1 MKFLCVHC
9 HYYQPPRE
17 NPWLEQIE
25 TQDSAYPFHDWNE
38 RVTSECYARNS
49 AARILDSRNRI
60 QRIVN
65 LYSTISFNFGP
76 TLLSWLEEKARFTYE
91 AILRADSES
100 IQRFGGHG
108 SAIAQCYNHVIMP
121 LASARDK
128 RTQIRWGIADFVSR
142 FGRRPEGMWLPETA
156 VDTVTLS
163 MLVDEGIRFTILAPL
178 QAQYSRAAAD
188 QSWIDVTGGRIDPK
202 RPYRANTP
210 SGPISLFFYDG
221 PVSRAVAFEGLLDD
235 GVKFAERLMEGF
247 ASGDDAPQLMHI
259 ATDGETYGH
268 HHKFGEM
275 ALAYALNYIESKSL
289 ATLTNYGQFLEANP
303 PLHEVEIIEN
313 TAWSCAH
320 GVGRWSTDCGC
331 NAGGGPGWN
340 QRWRA
345 PLRAALDWLRD
356 TLAPLTEE
364 KASGLFQDFWAARD
378 GYIDVVLDRS
388 LAKRREFLG
397 RYLSPPPSP
406 EAAVGVWKLLELQR
420 HLMLM
425 YTSCGWFFD
434 DISGIETVQVIEY
447 AARAVQLAEELFSQL
462 FEEDF
467 LSRLSLAKSNIAEEE
482 DGALIYHKRV
492 RPAMADLMKVG
503 AHYAV
508 SSMFEPYP
516 EKVSIYCYD
525 ILREELK
532 EASSGRIRLAIGKAR
547 ITSQITL
554 ESKRIQYAVL
564 HFGDQ
569 NIHAR
574 IGKAG
579 LPKSFEQITNRLLAA
594 FERSDWGSIIRMT
607 DRGFPSEVS
616 LSSLFKDAQ
625 RKTAAQIVRPA
636 TKEIAAAN
644 RRLYREHSSL
654 LRLLHSLQVPPPSAL
669 RDALAHALDDM
680 LNDALSVLPLDEAR
694 IRDLVHQAQTAGVK
708 LDGAA
713 LERTLQQALK
723 PLADQFFEDDGNLKI
738 LTDLARA
745 AEFVQTLPVPVRFW
759 TLQTRCYRLWE
770 AMPESRKSD
779 STWLDAFRRLCTALN
794 LRTDAH

>member
-1 MKFLCVHC
+1 
-9 HYYQPPRE
+9 
-17 NPWLEQIE
+17 
-25 TQDSAYPFHDWNE
+25 
-38 RVTSECYARNS
+38 
-49 AARILDSRNRI
+49 
-60 QRIVN
+60 
-65 LYSTISFNFGP
+65 
-76 TLLSWLEEKARFTYE
+76 
-91 AILRADSES
+91 
-100 IQRFGGHG
+100 
-108 SAIAQCYNHVIMP
+108 
-121 LASARDK
+121 
-128 RTQIRWGIADFVSR
+128 
-142 FGRRPEGMWLPETA
+142 
-156 VDTVTLS
+156 
-163 MLVDEGIRFTILAPL
+163 
-178 QAQYSRAAAD
+178 
-188 QSWIDVTGGRIDPK
+188 
-202 RPYRANTP
+202 
-210 SGPISLFFYDG
+210 
-221 PVSRAVAFEGLLDD
+221 
-235 GVKFAERLMEGF
+235 
-247 ASGDDAPQLMHI
+247 
-259 ATDGETYGH
+259 
-268 HHKFGEM
+268 
-275 ALAYALNYIESKSL
+275 
-289 ATLTNYGQFLEANP
+289 
-303 PLHEVEIIEN
+303 
-313 TAWSCAH
+313 
-320 GVGRWSTDCGC
+320 
-331 NAGGGPGWN
+331 
-340 QRWRA
+340 
-345 PLRAALDWLRD
+345 
-356 TLAPLTEE
+356 
-364 KASGLFQDFWAARD
+364 
-378 GYIDVVLDRS
+378 
-388 LAKRREFLG
+388 
-397 RYLSPPPSP
+397 
-406 EAAVGVWKLLELQR
+406 
-420 HLMLM
+420 MLM